1 MRLFRRLRAAE
12 PVERVEPVPPAPP
25 VASPPKPPG
34 AGGSGVRSYAAA
46 RPDRLAAG
54 FSIGQVRPREELR
67 REVRGLI
74 QHSRH
79 AAQNFDFA
87 RAYEMLFRR
96 HVVGPNGIR
105 LQMDARDAADKRLPK
120 INRTVEWCWDRWGR
134 MGRPTVCG
142 GMSWWGVQCV
152 VATALAREGV
162 ALVRLHRGRSLGRW
176 WFQVEPLALDL
187 LDLDLTQ
194 PLSGGAFI
202 ESGIEFDGSGRTL
215 AYHLW
220 SDPPDVGFRGGYR
233 RRIRV
238 PAEQIVKVVVPEEVE
253 QSLGIPRSV
262 TALRLMN
269 MSEKYQE
276 SAMAAAHYGAA
287 AMVFFEQENAQGQI
301 SSAADVSVPIDE
313 IEAGTMAAL
322 PPGVKVSNFAPT
334 YPAAAIEPFMR
345 SMNTTIASGLGVS
358 AETLTADLSRAT
370 FSALKAGKSEEREEW
385 RMIQRAVFE
394 GLHGRVFA
402 AWLPAAIMSG
412 QLKMPM
418 DDLEDLMDAATWRPR
433 GWESVNPKD
442 DAMAAEI
449 ELRLGIKSRREIVAD
464 RGRDFDDV
472 CAERAADEEAVR
484 EYGLTPEAPPPAF
497 TAAPAAPAGAKPTDA
512 EGDAPEGEPKED

>member
-1 MRLFRRLRAAE
+1 MRLFRRSRAAP
-12 PVERVEPVPPAPP
+12 PVVRVEPVPPAPP
-25 VASPPKPPG
+25 IASPPKPPKGGG
-34 AGGSGVRSYAAA
+34 AGVRSFAAA
-46 RPDRLAAG
+46 RPDRLASG
-54 FSIGQVRPREELR
+54 FGLGQVSPREELR
-67 REVRGLI
+67 REVRGLV

-87 RAYEMLFRR
+87 RSYEMLFRR
-96 HVVGPNGIR
+96 HVIGPNGIR
-105 LQMDARDAADKRLPK
+105 LQMDMRDADDKRLPK
-120 INRTVEWCWDRWGR
+120 INRAVEWCWDRWGR

-142 GMSWWGVQCV
+142 GLSWWGVQCV
-152 VATALAREGV
+152 VATALAREGA
-162 ALVRLHRGRSLGRW
+162 ALVRLHRGRSRGKW

-194 PLSGGAFI
+194 PLAGGAFI
-202 ESGIEFDGSGRTL
+202 ESGIEFDGNDRTL

-238 PAEQIVKVVVPEEVE
+238 PADQIVKVLVPEEIA
-253 QSLGIPRSV
+253 QALGIPRSV

-287 AMVFFEQENAQGQI
+287 AMVFFEQENASGEL
-301 SSAADVSVPIDE
+301 SGSADVTVPIDE

-385 RMIQRAVFE
+385 RMLQRAVFE

-412 QLKMPM
+412 QLPLSL
-418 DDLEDLMDAATWRPR
+418 DLMEDLVDAAGWRPR

-497 TAAPAAPAGAKPTDA
+497 TAAPAAPVEAKPTDA
-512 EGDAPEGEPKED
+512 EGDPPEGEPKEV